1 MTAADL
7 ADRLARE
14 YLRVSEDKTGNLASP
29 DEQHDEN
36 AEHAARN
43 GWRLGDPYREREAVS
58 ASRWSGR
65 ERDEFA
71 RLLGDIE
78 GGRFAADIL
87 IIWESSR
94 GSRKVGEWVRLIDG
108 CETASVLIYVTTH
121 GRLYDCA
128 NPRDRR
134 TLLEDAVDSEY
145 ESAKTRK
152 RVIRSTTARA
162 AKGLPHG
169 RTRYGYQRTY
179 DPVTRRLVSEDK
191 HPEESANVAELFR
204 RLHAGDSLRSV
215 ERDWEA
221 RGIVTRGQRNAP
233 PHPFRAVDLRGMALN
248 AAYAGLRVRQPKGA
262 KRVTGSVDEA
272 VPAKWP
278 AIVTPEVYYAVRAIL
293 TDPSRRKSRPGGA
306 KHLMSMIAGCGECGD
321 VVSVRYRDG
330 ERFYQCRG
338 ARCVFVVADEL
349 DEIAEAA
356 IFHYLSRPEMIGR
369 MQPPPGALPELAAV
383 RAEITAAQGSLADY
397 RRRAGLL
404 QVTAESFAAIEPA
417 ILAEI
422 GRLTA
427 RERELQVPH
436 ELAGWPGPVEEVEAR
451 WRGSLLGAR
460 RNVARK
466 VLSPQFAGT
475 LLIARVGVK
484 GQWNPRVP
492 VARRVRLDRGTGA

>member
-1 MTAADL
+1 MILADL
-7 ADRLARE
+7 AGKLARE
-14 YLRVSEDKTGNLASP
+14 YLRVSLDKTGRNESP
-29 DEQHDEN
+29 ARQHDEN
-36 AEHAARN
+36 AAAVT
-43 GWRLGDPYREREAVS
+43 GLGLILGDPYAEPHAVS
-58 ASRWSGR
+58 ASRWSEKSR
-65 ERDEFA
+65 AEFERLVAD
-71 RLLGDIE
+71 LD
-78 GGRFAADIL
+78 GGSFGADVL
-87 IIWESSR
+87 VIWESSR
-94 GSRKVGEWVRLIDG
+94 GGRSVTDWDRLINA
-108 CETASVLIYVTTH
+108 CERARVLIYVTTH
-121 GRLYDCA
+121 VRMYDPGNA
-128 NPRDRR
+128 RDRR
-134 TLLEDAVDSEY
+134 SLQEDAVDAEY
-145 ESAKTRK
+145 DNAKRRTA
-152 RVIRSTTARA
+152 VVATTSRRA
-162 AKGLPHG
+162 AGGEAHG
-169 RTRYGYQRTY
+169 RIRFGYVRRYDEQNRKVFTEE
-179 DPVTRRLVSEDK
+179 L
-191 HPEESANVAELFR
+191 HPAESANVAELFR

-262 KRVTGSVDEA
+262 KRVTGSVDGA

-293 TDPSRRKSRPGGA
+293 IDPSRRKSRPGGA

-338 ARCVFVVADEL
+338 ARCVFVLADEL

-492 VARRVRLDRGTGA
+492 VARRVRLEREAGA